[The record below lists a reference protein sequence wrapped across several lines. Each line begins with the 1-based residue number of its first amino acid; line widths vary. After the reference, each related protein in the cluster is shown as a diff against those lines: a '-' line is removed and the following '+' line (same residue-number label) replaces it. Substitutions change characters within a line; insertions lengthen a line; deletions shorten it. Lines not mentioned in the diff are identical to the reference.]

1 MAFPDLI
8 DKPSRT
14 IVTGEGGSS
23 VSRFKH
29 VVKVTNTKRLKTHK
43 YRRLTPVELEKLN
56 GFPEDWTQFALDPN
70 DDEKKIKVLD
80 SKRAF
85 LMGNALVVD
94 IVTKLAKTLYTQE
107 NKKNRSW
114 WDILIW

>member
-14 IVTGEGGSS
+14 IVTGEGGKS

-29 VVKVTNTKRLKTHK
+29 VIKVTNKKRLKTNK
-43 YRRLTPVELEKLN
+43 FRRLTPVELEKLN
-56 GFPEDWTQFALDPN
+56 GFPEDWTKFAIDAN
-70 DDEKKIKVLD
+70 SKEEKLKVVD

-94 IVTKLAKTLYTQE
+94 IVTKLSSALYAQE
-107 NKKNRSW
+107 NKKSRP
-114 WDILIW
+114 